1 VHLGETLIFVFFW
14 LIFDRLFRHADVLRS
29 ASWPGIPTHMVNDVA
44 ASLWAMLEL
53 NQDAVFRWAAQAPW

>member
-1 VHLGETLIFVFFW
+1 MFF
-14 LIFDRLFRHADVLRS
+14 FLFFRFNFLVAFAAMLTYCGLPW
-29 ASWPGIPTHMVNDVA
+29 AGIPTHMVNDIA